1 MAYLGNAPVVGDST
15 NTFKLLDDIASFTLT
30 FDGSSAD
37 VVSVANDTLT
47 FANHRF
53 VTGQRVTYGKGGGT
67 VITGL
72 TDGTAYFIIKVDQS
86 TIKLATNAS
95 NAASSTAIDLTGLGA
110 GTSHTL
116 NVAFDG
122 VNTKFKA
129 THSNGTKASV
139 SRAAQLSLSINGVIQ
154 QPTEAKPPTVGYGI
168 EADSTI
174 VFSTAPSVADKVFGS
189 FIGEVAPSFDL
200 TDNTVNNFTGD
211 GSTSTFNLSKEI
223 PSNND
228 VLVTLDGV
236 TQHPSDGS
244 TTRAYSVVGSSL
256 IFVSAPADGVAIQ
269 ARLIG
274 FAGATT
280 SEVTGF
286 YGRTGNVA
294 LKSTDD
300 ITFQN
305 ANVGVITASKFVG
318 VGSMTNVF
326 VSGIT
331 SFTNATDSTSSST
344 GAVIVSGGVG
354 IAGSLNVGGS
364 VSVGGTLTYEDVT
377 NIDSV
382 GLVTARNGIVVGSG
396 ITLSKDGDI
405 FATGITTVSEN
416 LMVGDTQ
423 TPEKT
428 LHVHGNAIIENTIGN
443 NLTVRSTVNNGNDP
457 NILFEKARG
466 GGTPTIVQN
475 GDDIGN
481 FQWQGYD
488 GNSYEIG
495 ASILAEVDGTP
506 SDGDMPMRLTLKTRS
521 AGAGSEQGRLRI
533 HADGLVSL
541 ENNSNLQIPD
551 KIIHSGDTNTVIRFP
566 EDDHISFETAGSEAV
581 RIDNGGKLLKGLTD
595 RRLFASGTTSSVQIE
610 GLTAAGTDAASLS
623 IVNNQATINSPSIRF
638 GKTRG
643 TSIGS
648 NTSVADGD
656 QLGQIIFYGA
666 DGTDIYNPTALIGA
680 LVNGTVGTDT
690 IPTDLVFQT
699 SPTTGSGRNERL
711 RITSD
716 GRVLI
721 NSTVA
726 RNIGTNINRMLQ
738 IESSGGGAG
747 LAAVRNQNNASGPSL
762 DFGKS
767 RGYPNTIV
775 NSGDVLGQIRFAGAD
790 GTDLES
796 AAAEIRGEVDGTPGE
811 NDMPGRLVFKTTADG
826 ASGPTERL
834 RITSDGKMGLGTDD
848 PSNILHIS
856 AGGGSCVLELQRNST
871 NTTGNFG
878 AINFTASDG
887 HSVANMGAYG
897 DGDNEGAYISFKTTS
912 DASSNNP
919 FTSTTEA
926 VRINSDQQLLF
937 KNGSAAKPG
946 LAFISN
952 TDAGFWS
959 NSDNNF
965 YAAIDGTTRYR
976 FNLTFFGPGIDN
988 SYDLGNQSYRWDDVR
1003 ATNTTI
1009 NAASDRNEKNTIV
1022 PSDLGLDFINK
1033 LTPVSF
1039 KWNHSKG
1046 GVGKR
1051 THYGLI
1057 SQDIEDLLPKIG
1069 KTAMDF
1075 GGFLKDEVDDEGNP
1089 MTPKYGLRYGEFISP
1104 MIKAIQELS
1113 AENTALKARVAA
1125 LEG

>member
-382 GLVTARNGIVVGSG
+382 GIITARSNILVGTG
-396 ITLSKDGDI
+396 ITLSPDGDV
-405 FATGITTVSEN
+405 FATGISTFSEGFA
-416 LMVGDTQ
+416 GD
-423 TPEKT
+423 
-428 LHVHGNAIIENTIGN
+428 
-443 NLTVRSTVNNGNDP
+443 
-457 NILFEKARG
+457 IL
-466 GGTPTIVQN
+466 I
-475 GDDIGN
+475 D
-481 FQWQGYD
+481 
-488 GNSYEIG
+488 
-495 ASILAEVDGTP
+495 
-506 SDGDMPMRLTLKTRS
+506 
-521 AGAGSEQGRLRI
+521 
-533 HADGLVSL
+533 
-541 ENNSNLQIPD
+541 D
-551 KIIHSGDTNTVIRFP
+551 KIVHRGDTNAAIRFP
-566 EDDHISFETAGSEAV
+566 EADTVSFETDGSEAF
-581 RIDNGGKLLKGLTD
+581 RINSGQKILVGSTAQRNIGGVAAQSVL
-595 RRLFASGTTSSVQIE
+595 AIEGTTQNRGSI
-610 GLTAAGTDAASLS
+610 SL
-623 IVNNQATINSPSIRF
+623 INNQATGTPPSIRF

-643 TSIGS
+643 TSVGAVDAV
-648 NTSVADGD
+648 TDGD
-656 QLGQIIFYGA
+656 QLGQIRFSGSDGTDLEHTTAMIAGKVNGTVSSNIIPTDLVFETSATDNSSRSEKLRITSDGQLLVNVTTARGVGGTSKRRIQVEANDQTAGISIVRCSANATPPTLDLGKARGSTVGSNTIVQDDDKLGTISFSGA
-666 DGTDIYNPTALIGA
+666 DGTDI
-680 LVNGTVGTDT
+680 
-690 IPTDLVFQT
+690 Q
-699 SPTTGSGRNERL
+699 TTG
-711 RITSD
+711 
-716 GRVLI
+716 VQLI
-721 NSTVA
+721 
-726 RNIGTNINRMLQ
+726 
-738 IESSGGGAG
+738 
-747 LAAVRNQNNASGPSL
+747 
-762 DFGKS
+762 
-767 RGYPNTIV
+767 
-775 NSGDVLGQIRFAGAD
+775 
-790 GTDLES
+790 
-796 AAAEIRGEVDGTPGE
+796 GEVDGTPGD
-811 NDMPGRLVFKTTADG
+811 NDVPARFIIKTRVAG
-826 ASGPTERL
+826 GSLNERM
-834 RITSDGKMGLGTDD
+834 RVTSDGTINIGAASPTASENGQLNVYVTTASGKAQIVHSSGTGGLRLAGTGSGSGSNLIFSNDYNSGTFSDHWCISHDGGTDALKFK
-848 PSNILHIS
+848 S
-856 AGGGSCVLELQRNST
+856 GGTGGSQRIQVKSDGEIIDYRDGNGDVFEYYRVSTSLFVVDNLSNESNTRMRIRNPNGTINYNSSSDYRLKENDVKITDGITRLKKLRPITFNWKSGTNTYDGFFAHEVSEACPMAVDGTKDQVATADDVTKGHATNVGDPIYQGIDHGKMVPLLTAALQEAIAKIEVLE
-871 NTTGNFG
+871 
-878 AINFTASDG
+878 
-887 HSVANMGAYG
+887 
-897 DGDNEGAYISFKTTS
+897 
-912 DASSNNP
+912 
-919 FTSTTEA
+919 
-926 VRINSDQQLLF
+926 
-937 KNGSAAKPG
+937 
-946 LAFISN
+946 
-952 TDAGFWS
+952 
-959 NSDNNF
+959 
-965 YAAIDGTTRYR
+965 
-976 FNLTFFGPGIDN
+976 
-988 SYDLGNQSYRWDDVR
+988 
-1003 ATNTTI
+1003 
-1009 NAASDRNEKNTIV
+1009 
-1022 PSDLGLDFINK
+1022 NK
-1033 LTPVSF
+1033 VS
-1039 KWNHSKG
+1039 
-1046 GVGKR
+1046 
-1051 THYGLI
+1051 
-1057 SQDIEDLLPKIG
+1057 
-1069 KTAMDF
+1069 
-1075 GGFLKDEVDDEGNP
+1075 
-1089 MTPKYGLRYGEFISP
+1089 
-1104 MIKAIQELS
+1104 
-1113 AENTALKARVAA
+1113 A